1 METGLS
7 FRLDGSCD
15 PQGMSDLGIYIIKE
29 TDGNYQAITYT
40 NQEIDNPEF
49 KTTVQF
55 GFINGDKLFVYI
67 VNLLNEGE
75 NTGITNIS
83 ATSTTANKVYDLMGR
98 EVKKAV
104 KGIYIMN
111 NKKVIIK

>member
-1 METGLS
+1 M
-7 FRLDGSCD
+7 
-15 PQGMSDLGIYIIKE
+15 
-29 TDGNYQAITYT
+29 TYT
-40 NQEIDNPEF
+40 NQEIEDKDF

-55 GFINGDKLFVYI
+55 GFCNGDKLFVYI
-67 VNLLNEGE
+67 VNLLNEAAY
-75 NTGITNIS
+75 TGISNINA
-83 ATSTTANKVYDLMGR
+83 ATTTDNKVYDLMGR

>member
-1 METGLS
+1 MINKPNNWDNTAAVI
-7 FRLDGSCD
+7 GSGYKNL
-15 PQGMSDLGIYIIKE
+15 PA
-29 TDGNYQAITYT
+29 GNYKCKIVGCETTQSKNG
-40 NQEIDNPEF
+40 NQMLKIAFD
-49 KTTVQF
+49 
-55 GFINGDKLFVYI
+55 I
-67 VNLLNEGE
+67 NEGE
-75 NTGITNIS
+75 YTGISNIN